1 MYIHT
6 CFVVADEGD
15 RVLSIPVC
23 DNKELM
29 KLRDMLYF
37 DNYCDQPN
45 EPDNGDTQMS
55 ECTC

>member
-15 RVLSIPVC
+15 RVLRIPVC

-37 DNYCDQPN
+37 DIVISR
-45 EPDNGDTQMS
+45 MS
-55 ECTC
+55 QITVILK